1 MSMTTSAFQQPLA
14 VYNYT
19 YGAGSRPNRR
29 IDFLREDLK
38 NGGTIYARVIA
49 RIPGGEKE
57 ISKINGSQI
66 NVEMMTSTEKVKVLM
81 DQRNG
86 IPTKRTPDKKL
97 SELSIIKQGEI
108 LSELE
113 PDGHWII
120 EITNG
125 FGRDPK
131 FEYVDRL
138 NLFNP
143 S

>member
-1 MSMTTSAFQQPLA
+1 MSVITSASQQPLA

-49 RIPGGEKE
+49 RVPEGERE
-57 ISKINGSQI
+57 ISKIIGSEI
-66 NVEMMTSTEKVKVLM
+66 NVEMMTNTEKVKVLM
-81 DQRNG
+81 DQRSG

-97 SELSIIKQGEI
+97 SELSIIKQNEI
-108 LSELE
+108 LSGLE
-113 PDGHWII
+113 PDGYWRI

-131 FEYVDRL
+131 FEYVERL
-138 NLFNP
+138 NLFNL